1 MPRSIPIWIGKTD
14 DTPAPPRVRLRVW
27 DRCEGRCH
35 RCRRAIPTGDAW
47 ILEHLI
53 ALINDGRNEEANL
66 CLTCSWC
73 KPFKDAEDVAE
84 KAKTYSVRQKHIL
97 PREPSRLRGAGFPK
111 RPPQRSASRPISRK
125 ADAPEALNSNVSTN
139 K

>member
-1 MPRSIPIWIGKTD
+1 MSRTVAEWVGKTD

-27 DRCEGRCH
+27 DRCEGKCH
-35 RCRRAIPTGDAW
+35 RCARAIPTGDAW

-53 ALINDGRNEEANL
+53 ALINGGENRERNL

-73 KPFKDAEDVAE
+73 KPIKDAEDVAV
-84 KAKTYSVRQKHIL
+84 KAETYRVRSKHIL

-111 RPPQRSASRPISRK
+111 REPQHSATRPFQKREK
-125 ADAPEALNSNVSTN
+125 A
-139 K
+139 